1 MSGGSTVQH
10 IDAVDA
16 LARNLYLRAKQ
27 SGLPFTGVADAVRTL
42 HRVLRHLRIEA
53 ADQDSLLNNADASS
67 TSLYARKLSVQVE
80 NCDFALA
87 ELETLLDRYG
97 DGRAIM
103 AEDERLRDNKLSEM
117 KQKLDDEKYSL
128 DLFLDAVQLHAE
140 NRPTRV
146 VEGQEGLERIKDVV
160 DEIATKLFRNRNEG
174 SFTEDEDGLWREFK
188 IELEDRGFSSQVLR
202 KHKDV
207 LRAYIRELE
216 SVQNQNG
223 GNYPSVRGLLEQEAR
238 SQPSSPRED
247 SGSPY
252 EKYPPVILTG
262 GRRRS
267 NSDPPR
273 DVMSQS
279 PKDGDSESDYSMALV
294 STQDLV
300 SMDRLN
306 SRMTNLSVQ
315 PNDQYSLAPEPR
327 HLPPNSLPGAPEV
340 ASSSTAHHHGASPR
354 SMPSMPH
361 HLNSGPPSY
370 GSSPRS
376 SAPRLAP
383 DRWGNEIPPDA
394 QWTRIRRE
402 RVSPE
407 VLERAGVRYEA
418 RPDYV
423 AVLGILTREQIEE
436 YARQSAACRAA
447 RLARGPPAR
456 RHDHYSER
464 RDSKSSRDDDDDD
477 SGVFEESDT
486 TDDEDEKSSE
496 KGTKS
501 YPVIVNPPTKSKT
514 SPSSTT
520 LPKPILKNKNENRV
534 HFDPEPYEVD
544 GRSPRSYR
552 DDRHRDRSHDHRDDH
567 RDRRRLSPS
576 RSSRRSRRYSDGG
589 DRHSRSDKHGDY
601 YYDGGKRYHRERD
614 RDRDRDRDRERE
626 RDRDRDRD
634 RRSTRREDR
643 PQGRKKWGEALG
655 AVGIGGAAV
664 SLLSVLAEAAS

>member
-27 SGLPFTGVADAVRTL
+27 SGLPFSTVADAVRNL

-53 ADQDSLLNNADASS
+53 ADRDSLLNNADASS
-67 TSLYARKLSVQVE
+67 SSLYARKLAPLVE
-80 NCDFALA
+80 DCDFTLA
-87 ELETLLDRYG
+87 QLETLLDRYG

-103 AEDERLRDNKLSEM
+103 AEDERLRDNKLFEM
-117 KQKLDDEKYSL
+117 KQKLDNDKYNV

-140 NRPTRV
+140 NRPTTV
-146 VEGQEGLERIKDVV
+146 VEGHKGLERIKDVV
-160 DEIATKLFRNRNEG
+160 DEIATKLFRDRNEG
-174 SFTEDEDGLWREFK
+174 SFTEDDDGLWREFK
-188 IELEDRGFSSQVLR
+188 IELEDRGFSPQVLR

-216 SVQNQNG
+216 SAQNQNG
-223 GNYPSVRGLLEQEAR
+223 GKYPSVRGLLEQETR
-238 SQPSSPRED
+238 SHPSSPKHD
-247 SGSPY
+247 NNSPY
-252 EKYPPVILTG
+252 EKYPPVIVTG

-267 NSDPPR
+267 NSDPTR
-273 DVMSQS
+273 DAMSQS
-279 PKDGDSESDYSMALV
+279 PRDGDSESDYSMALV
-294 STQDLV
+294 STQDLL
-300 SMDRLN
+300 SMDKLN

-327 HLPPNSLPGAPEV
+327 NLPLNSLPGVPEM
-340 ASSSTAHHHGASPR
+340 SSSPTAHHYGASPR
-354 SMPSMPH
+354 SMPPMPP
-361 HLNSGPPSY
+361 HLSSGLPSY

-423 AVLGILTREQIEE
+423 AVLGILTRDEIEE

-447 RLARGPPAR
+447 RLRRDPPPR
-456 RHDHYSER
+456 KHDRYSER
-464 RDSKSSRDDDDDD
+464 RDSKSSREDDDDDSEVFEESDITDDDDDD
-477 SGVFEESDT
+477 
-486 TDDEDEKSSE
+486 KSSE

-501 YPVIVNPPTKSKT
+501 YPIIVNPPTKSKT
-514 SPSSTT
+514 SPSSTS

-544 GRSPRSYR
+544 GRSPRSYK
-552 DDRHRDRSHDHRDDH
+552 DDRHRDRDHRDDH
-567 RDRRRLSPS
+567 RDRRRVSPH

-589 DRHSRSDKHGDY
+589 DRHSRSDRNND
-601 YYDGGKRYHRERD
+601 YYDGNKRYHRERD
-614 RDRDRDRDRERE
+614 RDRDRDRDRER
-626 RDRDRDRD
+626 DRDRD

-643 PQGRKKWGEALG
+643 TQGRKKWGEALG